1 MLLTLGVQIVALVFL
16 ELLELVGVG
25 RADEL
30 AIHVENLALRIH
42 EELSVIALNLNST
55 HDHVVF
61 HVNGH
66 LFVVFGRLHI
76 GLRLVLEVLLVGVRV
91 FELVLV
97 IVVDVHI
104 RLLAVLPWV
113 APLPAQTAA
122 RVVLCVHL
130 IVVFVSELQGVTAVL
145 GLLVLVVVGLLQ
157 GLVLEIHWIVSLVIQ
172 EPLSLEEILAPLE
185 STLLLHLLEAVLVR
199 LQDFLS

>member
-1 MLLTLGVQIVALVFL
+1 
-16 ELLELVGVG
+16 
-25 RADEL
+25 
-30 AIHVENLALRIH
+30 
-42 EELSVIALNLNST
+42 
-55 HDHVVF
+55 
-61 HVNGH
+61 
-66 LFVVFGRLHI
+66 
-76 GLRLVLEVLLVGVRV
+76 
-91 FELVLV
+91 V